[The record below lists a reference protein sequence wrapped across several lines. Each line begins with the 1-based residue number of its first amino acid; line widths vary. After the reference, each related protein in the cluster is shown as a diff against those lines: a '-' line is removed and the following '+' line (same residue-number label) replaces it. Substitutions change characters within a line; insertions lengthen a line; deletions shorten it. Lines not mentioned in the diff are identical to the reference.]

1 MAMSTDRNGSLPE
14 PRRGNHQAL
23 LEALLNPTCYPHPVG
38 QVEQLETPMS
48 DVFLTGKYAYK
59 IKKPLGLQFPD
70 FSTLEKRRRFCEEE
84 LRLNRRL
91 ASELYLGVVPITGEL
106 AHPRVGGEG
115 VPIEYAIQM
124 RQFDQA
130 GLLDRV
136 VPRGDLS
143 SAQVDE
149 IGEIIAAFHLAL
161 PPASPDSPYG
171 YAETIMQRAREN
183 LDPLLL
189 LTRSEAERNALEWLR
204 QWTLAQHARHRPLF
218 EERRRDGFVRE
229 CHGDLHLGNM
239 VLTDARIRIF
249 DCIEF
254 NAHLR
259 WIDVINEAAFL
270 AMDLIFHQ
278 RSDLAHRFLDR
289 YLQVTGDYS
298 GVRLLRYYMVHTSLM
313 RARVAAMRAAHAG
326 LDQQAADV
334 LRERC
339 RTQVMLARELAES
352 ARPVLAILHGFSGS
366 GKTAV
371 SQIVL
376 QTIGA
381 IRLRSHVEHKRLH
394 SMTRVARSQSGVG
407 QSNHPD
413 QAGSLTYNRLAQL
426 AGDVLDGG
434 FPVLVDA
441 AFLQRSHR
449 EQLRGLAQAKGVPF
463 AILHTAASEAT
474 LRHRL
479 AQRAMKAVDPAEASG
494 VVLDRQLANAEP
506 LTEAEKDLSHRFD
519 TENADPHAVGIE
531 ARQLFRGLLGLEP
544 CSAPGAESQAAGL
557 MPVK

>member
-1 MAMSTDRNGSLPE
+1 MAMSTYGSGSTRA

-23 LEALLNPTCYPHPVG
+23 LEALLHPTCYLHPVR
-38 QVEQLETPMS
+38 QVQRLETPMS
-48 DVFLTGKYAYK
+48 DIFLTGKYAYK
-59 IKKPLGLQFPD
+59 IKKPLGLQSPD

-91 ASELYLGVVPITGEL
+91 ASELYLGVVPITGDL

-115 VPIEYAIQM
+115 VPIEYAVQM

-130 GLLDRV
+130 ALLDQV

-171 YAETIMQRAREN
+171 CGETIMQRTLEN
-183 LDPLLL
+183 FDALLP
-189 LTRSEAERNALEWLR
+189 LTRSEAERAALDWLQEW
-204 QWTLAQHARHRPLF
+204 TVAQHARQKQLF

-239 VLTDARIRIF
+239 VLTDARIRVF

-259 WIDVINEAAFL
+259 WIDVMNEAAFL
-270 AMDLIFHQ
+270 AMDLIGHR

-298 GVRLLRYYMVHTSLM
+298 GVRLLRYYMVYTSLV
-313 RARVAAMRAAHAG
+313 RARVAAMRAA
-326 LDQQAADV
+326 QAAMDQPAAV
-334 LRERC
+334 ALHEQC
-339 RTQVMLARELAES
+339 RTHVLLARELAES
-352 ARPVLAILHGFSGS
+352 ARPVVAILHGFSGS

-381 IRLRSHVEHKRLH
+381 ICIRSHVEHKRLH
-394 SMTRVARSQSGVG
+394 SMTRAARSASDA
-407 QSNHPD
+407 NHVMHTD
-413 QAGSLTYNRLAQL
+413 HGSLTYARLNEL
-426 AGDVLDGG
+426 ASHVLEGG

-441 AFLQRSHR
+441 AFLQRAQR
-449 EQLRGLAQAKGVPF
+449 EQLRMLAQAKGVPF
-463 AILHTAASEAT
+463 GILHTEASEAT
-474 LRHRL
+474 LRYRL
-479 AQRAMKAVDPAEASG
+479 AQRALQIADLSEASG
-494 VVLDRQLANAEP
+494 ALLDRQLANQEP
-506 LTEAEKDLSHRFD
+506 LTEAEHLLSHSFN
-519 TENADPHAVGIE
+519 TENADPRTVATDAQEI
-531 ARQLFRGLLGLEP
+531 FRGLRPLEL
-544 CSAPGAESQAAGL
+544 S
-557 MPVK
+557 